1 MDRHPPNLM
10 GQPQQP
16 SFHQPIAGPKI
27 VVVGAGLAGLTC
39 TYELKRAGLLA
50 KLYEASDRVGGRCY
64 SLAGFFPGQV
74 VELGGELI
82 DSQHHTLLNYARE
95 FGLTVE
101 DYAEKLGEG
110 AFYFNQQRYSEATI
124 IEEYRELLRSMQSDL
139 QQISPTP
146 TALKHSPLDAQLD
159 GLSIQEYLDRHQAGP
174 LIESFVRAGYQ
185 GEYGLPIEEQTC
197 LHFLLVNQDKDLNQG
212 AFEIFSDERYH
223 IKEGN
228 DRIAH
233 HLTEGIKGQIELGM
247 QLVRLSRSGSNQ
259 IILTF
264 DRAGK
269 TQEVTADAA
278 VITIPFPALR
288 HIDLDAS
295 LELPD
300 WKQTMIRS
308 LDSGTQAKLMLGF
321 KARPWDS
328 PSGSQAMAHSDL
340 NHHQMSWESSVSLAQ
355 TDRAVLTSLA
365 SGHLG
370 AGLQTHRSQEAA
382 EALLRDYDRI
392 YPGAAQAAD
401 RDNKGQLRAVLQQW
415 SDHPLAMGGYAC
427 YRPGQLTAFAE
438 REGEAI
444 HNLFFAG
451 EHTNSFHEWQGF
463 LEGAAISGIQT
474 AKQILGRCGILP

>member
-1 MDRHPPNLM
+1 MDRHCFM

-16 SFHQPIAGPKI
+16 NFRDPMPGPQIA
-27 VVVGAGLAGLTC
+27 VVGAGLAGLTC
-39 TYELKRAGLLA
+39 TYELKRAGLSA

-64 SLAGFFPGQV
+64 SLSGFFPGQV

-101 DYAEKLGEG
+101 DYAENLGEG

-139 QQISPTP
+139 QQISPAP

-174 LIESFVRAGYQ
+174 LIQSFIRAGYQ
-185 GEYGLPIEEQTC
+185 GEYGLPLEEQTC

-233 HLTEGIKGQIELGM
+233 HLAEGIQGQIELGM
-247 QLVRLSRSGSNQ
+247 QLVQLSRNGCNQ

-269 TQEVTADAA
+269 TQEVIADAA
-278 VITIPFPALR
+278 VITIPFPVLR

-321 KARPWDS
+321 RARPWDG

-340 NHHQMSWESSVSLAQ
+340 NHHQMSWETSVSLAQ
-355 TDRAVLTSLA
+355 ADRAVLTSLA

-370 AGLQTHRSQEAA
+370 AGLQTHRCQEAA
-382 EALLRDYDRI
+382 EVLLRDYDRI

-401 RDNKGQLRAVLQQW
+401 RDAQGQLRARLQQW
-415 SDHPLAMGGYAC
+415 SDHPFAQGGYAC

-474 AKQILGRCGILP
+474 AKEILGRCGILP

>member
-1 MDRHPPNLM
+1 M

-16 SFHQPIAGPKI
+16 NFRDPIPGPKI
-27 VVVGAGLAGLTC
+27 AVVGAGLAGLTC
-39 TYELKRAGLLA
+39 TYELKRAGSLA
-50 KLYEASDRVGGRCY
+50 TLYEASDRVGGRCY
-64 SLAGFFPGQV
+64 SLSGFFPGQV

-101 DYAEKLGEG
+101 DYAENLGEG
-110 AFYFNQQRYSEATI
+110 AFYFNQQRYSEAAI

-139 QQISPTP
+139 QQISPAP

-174 LIESFVRAGYQ
+174 LIQSFIRAGYQ
-185 GEYGLPIEEQTC
+185 GEYGLPIEDQTC
-197 LHFLLVNQDKDLNQG
+197 LHFLLVNQDKDLDQG

-233 HLTEGIKGQIELGM
+233 HLAEGIQEQIELGM
-247 QLVRLSRSGSNQ
+247 QLVRLSRNGCNQ
-259 IILTF
+259 IVLTF

-269 TQEVTADAA
+269 TQEVIADAA
-278 VITIPFPALR
+278 VITIPFPVLR

-321 KARPWDS
+321 KARPWDG

-355 TDRAVLTSLA
+355 PDRAVLTSLA

-370 AGLQTHRSQEAA
+370 AGLQPHLCQAAA

-392 YPGAAQAAD
+392 YPGAAQGAD
-401 RDNKGQLRAVLQQW
+401 RDREGQLRSILQQW

-463 LEGAAISGIQT
+463 LEGAAISGIQA
-474 AKQILGRCGILP
+474 AKQILQRCGILP